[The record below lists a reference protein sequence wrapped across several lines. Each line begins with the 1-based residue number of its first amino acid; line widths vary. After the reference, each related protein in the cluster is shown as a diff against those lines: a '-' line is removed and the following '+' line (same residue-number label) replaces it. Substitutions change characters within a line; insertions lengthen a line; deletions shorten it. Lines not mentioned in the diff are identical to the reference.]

1 MSRQAVLIAI
11 IPVTGEERLYE
22 IIRMDEYLSAAVK
35 DGAQDVGPYLSR
47 KGVKTLKESA
57 VALYENGETSYE
69 EIIPLLNDS
78 L

>member
-1 MSRQAVLIAI
+1 
-11 IPVTGEERLYE
+11 
-22 IIRMDEYLSAAVK
+22 MDEYLSAAVK